1 MRWRET
7 RTDQG
12 GHEMERDM
20 NRSGED
26 MRWRETRT
34 DQGGH
39 EMERDKNRSGRT

>member
-1 MRWRET
+1 
-7 RTDQG
+7 
-12 GHEMERDM
+12 MERDK

-39 EMERDKNRSGRT
+39 EMERVKNRSGEDMR